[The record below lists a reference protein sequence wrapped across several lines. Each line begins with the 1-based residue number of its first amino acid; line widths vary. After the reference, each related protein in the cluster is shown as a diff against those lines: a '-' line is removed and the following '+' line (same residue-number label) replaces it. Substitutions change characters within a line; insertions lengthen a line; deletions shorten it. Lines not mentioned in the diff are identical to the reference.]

1 MTWIYYEMMMKYSRN
16 LKKKFRGDVSTNMD
30 ILFKSPKN
38 LELNLNL
45 ELR

>member
-1 MTWIYYEMMMKYSRN
+1 MMMKYLRN
-16 LKKKFRGDVSTNMD
+16 LKKKFKEDVSMNMD
-30 ILFKSPKN
+30 TSFKSPKN